1 MSGIITSA
9 GSGVLVNATSTPGP
23 CCSANATG
31 FFLFCRHLLRQ
42 SPGIERC
49 RPPSFDVRAG
59 SSRLYT
65 LKHSEA
71 LKFWETKS
79 PSRFRRRVA
88 PRFPRNRLHQIT
100 IRSRKPGP
108 LQSFRFV
115 TSLDHQALC
124 QFARRA
130 GETSEKAVN
139 VIDCGWNGSAEFSDL
154 YLRLLSAALDETN
167 SSLSPWMRE
176 FNLAAH
182 VARGMSM
189 AEVVPQSFRHPG

>member
-1 MSGIITSA
+1 MLQRERHRIFHVLPAPPETIA
-9 GSGVLVNATSTPGP
+9 GV
-23 CCSANATG
+23 
-31 FFLFCRHLLRQ
+31 
-42 SPGIERC
+42 ERC
-49 RPPSFDVRAG
+49 RPPSFDIHAG
-59 SSRLYT
+59 HSRLYT

-79 PSRFRRRVA
+79 PLRFRLRMA

-108 LQSFRFV
+108 LHSFRFV
-115 TSLDHQALC
+115 TSLDQALC

-130 GETSEKAVN
+130 GETSERAVN
-139 VIDCGWNGSAEFSDL
+139 VNDCGWNGSAELSDL

-167 SSLSPWMRE
+167 SSLSPRLRE

-189 AEVVPQSFRHPG
+189 ADVVPESFRHPG